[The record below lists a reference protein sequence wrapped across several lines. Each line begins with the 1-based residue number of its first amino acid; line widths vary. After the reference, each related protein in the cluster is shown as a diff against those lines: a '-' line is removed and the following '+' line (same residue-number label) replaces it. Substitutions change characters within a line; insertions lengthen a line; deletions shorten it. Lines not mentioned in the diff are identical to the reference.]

1 MFRVEIVEKKTIEK
15 LEKAVNNILISKG
28 DKVQTVLLRSLK
40 IKRALSELQIS

>member
-28 DKVQTVLLRSLK
+28 GSVAKFQN
-40 IKRALSELQIS
+40 EQY